1 MAAYTPNY
9 QLKKPAQNEVYNIDD
24 FNSNADILDTE
35 LKTLSDKAGQALPM
49 DQFTPEEILKKLK
62 TVDGKGSGL
71 DADLFQG
78 KEIIPVTNGGTG
90 GKTAPE
96 AIKNLGLSD
105 AFYPANS
112 KQYILNG
119 SEVKEGWYTLI
130 KFKNNIASAVIRLY
144 ATSHWEESL
153 WIFIDSNFF
162 SGASPTI
169 NIIGNS
175 YTSIITKFRCNCDTS
190 GETGTFTLDA
200 YLKPLETRS
209 HTLQLHIYQNIKNCM
224 ELPETIALS
233 ETKTERAV
241 VEHHVPCGFESSF
254 MKNVV
259 QSALEGGASVIKSIQ
274 RGTVIATNNQ
284 KDATIK
290 ISAVNKDK
298 AAVFVNGATSGVYQS
313 DYLAPAMVLT
323 DATTLALI
331 VPKESDGSMASGQT
345 LAWQVIEYY

>member
-1 MAAYTPNY
+1 MATYTTNY
-9 QLKKPAQNEVYNIDD
+9 NLKKPGQEDFYNVED

-35 LKTLSDKAGQALPM
+35 LKTLSDGATAG
-49 DQFTPEEILKKLK
+49 EILKKLK

-78 KEIIPVTNGGTG
+78 KEVIPVINGGTG

-96 AIKNLGLSD
+96 AIENLGLSD

-112 KQYILNG
+112 KQYILDG
-119 SEVKEGWYTLI
+119 SAAKEGWYTLI
-130 KFKNNIASAVIRLY
+130 KFKSHMASAVIRLF

-175 YTSIITKFRCNCDTS
+175 YTSIIEKFRCNCDA
-190 GETGTFTLDA
+190 GQTGTFTLDA

-209 HTLQLHIYQNIKNCM
+209 HTLQLHIYQNIKNCAA
-224 ELPETIALS
+224 LPETIALS
-233 ETKTERAV
+233 ETKTERSV

-259 QSALEGGASVIKSIQ
+259 QSSEGESVMK
-274 RGTVIATNNQ
+274 
-284 KDATIK
+284 
-290 ISAVNKDK
+290 
-298 AAVFVNGATSGVYQS
+298 
-313 DYLAPAMVLT
+313 
-323 DATTLALI
+323 
-331 VPKESDGSMASGQT
+331 
-345 LAWQVIEYY
+345 

>member
-1 MAAYTPNY
+1 MATYTTNY
-9 QLKKPAQNEVYNIDD
+9 NLKKPAQEDFYNVED

-35 LKTLSDKAGQALPM
+35 LKTLSDGTTAG
-49 DQFTPEEILKKLK
+49 EILKKLK

-130 KFKNNIASAVIRLY
+130 KFKNNIASAVIRLF

-153 WIFIDSNFF
+153 WIFVDSNYF
-162 SGASPTI
+162 SDTSPTI

-200 YLKPLETRS
+200 YLKPLEARS
-209 HTLQLHIYQNIKNCM
+209 HTLQLHIYQNIKNCAA
-224 ELPETIALS
+224 LPETIALS

-241 VEHHVPCGFESSF
+241 VEHHVPCGFESSY
-254 MKNVV
+254 MANTIQK
-259 QSALEGGASVIKSIQ
+259 ALQTGGVSMVKSIQ
-274 RGTVIATNNQ
+274 RGVIDESSGRTLFLLQ
-284 KDATIK
+284 Q
-290 ISAVNKDK
+290 NKK
-298 AAVFVNGATSGVYQS
+298 RF
-313 DYLAPAMVLT
+313 M
-323 DATTLALI
+323 I
-331 VPKESDGSMASGQT
+331 
-345 LAWQVIEYY
+345 

>member
-1 MAAYTPNY
+1 MATYTTNY
-9 QLKKPAQNEVYNIDD
+9 HLAKPAGEDFVDVEVLNGNMDT
-24 FNSNADILDTE
+24 LDTE
-35 LKTLSDKAGQALPM
+35 LKTLSDKAGQALPT

-78 KEIIPVTNGGTG
+78 KEVIPVTNGGTG

-153 WIFIDSNFF
+153 WIFVDSNYF
-162 SGASPTI
+162 SDTSPTI

-233 ETKTERAV
+233 ETKIERAV
-241 VEHHVPCGFESSF
+241 VEHHVPCGFESSS
-254 MKNVV
+254 MAHTIQK
-259 QSALEGGASVIKSIQ
+259 ALQTGGVSMVKSIQ
-274 RGTVIATNNQ
+274 RGVMSISSSTNTEKAHQVTISEVNPLKSVVI
-284 KDATIK
+284 
-290 ISAVNKDK
+290 
-298 AAVFVNGATSGVYQS
+298 VNGESSGVVDNDRYSAAQG
-313 DYLAPAMVLT
+313 VLT
-323 DATTLALI
+323 NGTTLTFTTYNKLGNFI
-331 VPKESDGSMASGQT
+331 
-345 LAWQVIEYY
+345 AWQVVEYY